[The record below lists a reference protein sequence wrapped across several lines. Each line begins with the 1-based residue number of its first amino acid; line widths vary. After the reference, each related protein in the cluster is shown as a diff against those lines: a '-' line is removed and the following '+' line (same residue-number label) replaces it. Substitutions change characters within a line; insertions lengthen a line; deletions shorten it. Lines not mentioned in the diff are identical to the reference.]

1 MTAIVEKQTLTLG
14 FVPLTDCA
22 PLVIALEK
30 DLFAAEGL
38 DVTLSRENSWASVRD
53 KVGVGLL
60 DGAQMLAGLP
70 LAATLGLGCPRM
82 PMLTALGLD
91 LNGNAI
97 TVSRALYARMQ
108 TADPVALATPATS
121 AQALAQVIAADRAAG
136 RPKLTFAMV
145 FPVSSHHY
153 MLRHWLVS
161 GGIDPDQDV
170 CLTVVPPPQM
180 IHHLK
185 KGTID
190 GYCVGEPWNALAV
203 SEGLGCAVITSH
215 EIWNNH
221 PEKVFGVMAEWAE
234 RHPRTHQA
242 VLRALIRACRWL
254 DEPDNRF
261 EAVRLLAD
269 PRYIAVPEAVLGM
282 SLTGAFQRVPGQPP
296 EVMPDFNVFHRY
308 AANFPWRSHAE
319 ICLVQMYRWGQL
331 REAVDIRALA
341 AQVYRPDL
349 YRQAAAALG
358 LAYPTVD
365 AKAEGH
371 HTQPWLLNE
380 ASSLILLGPDQ
391 ALEGLHYTPDGLRD
405 YLVSVAPD
413 RLTDATLL
421 MLNG

>member
-1 MTAIVEKQTLTLG
+1 MTAVVEKQALTLG
-14 FVPLTDCA
+14 FIPLTDCA
-22 PLVIALEK
+22 PLVVALEK
-30 DLFAAEGL
+30 ELFAAEGL
-38 DVTLSRENSWASVRD
+38 DVTLSRENSWATIRD
-53 KVGVGLL
+53 KVGIGLL

-70 LAATLGLGCPRM
+70 LAATLGLGCSRM

-97 TVSRALYARMQ
+97 TVSRTLYARMQ
-108 TADPVALATPATS
+108 EADPVALATPVTS
-121 AQALAQVIAADRAAG
+121 AQALAKVIAADHAAG

-161 GGIDPDQDV
+161 GGIDPDRDV
-170 CLTVVPPPQM
+170 HLTVIPPPQM
-180 IHHLK
+180 VMHLQ

-203 SEGLGCAVITSH
+203 SEGLGCAVITSY

-221 PEKVFGVMAEWAE
+221 PEKVFGVTTEWAE

-261 EAVRLLAD
+261 EAARLLAD
-269 PRYIAVPEAVLGM
+269 PQYIAVPEAVLSM
-282 SLTGAFQRVPGQPP
+282 SLTGAFQRVPGQSP
-296 EVMPDFNVFHRY
+296 EVMPDFNVFYRY

-319 ICLVQMYRWGQL
+319 ISLVQMYRWGQL
-331 REAVDIRALA
+331 RQVVDIKALA

-349 YRQAAAALG
+349 YRQAAAALE

-365 AKAEGH
+365 TKTEDSHSVAW
-371 HTQPWLLNE
+371 TLTE
-380 ASSLILLGPDQ
+380 ASTPLTLGADR
-391 ALEGLHYTPDGLRD
+391 ALADLHYLPGDVWD
-405 YLVSVAPD
+405 YLASSAAGQSD
-413 RLTDATLL
+413 TANLL